1 MINGKDICE
10 EADLKKFSRYETKF
24 ENINIDEMELKL
36 PSFEMPL
43 F

>member
-1 MINGKDICE
+1 MINDKDVFE
-10 EADLKKFSRYETKF
+10 EVDLKKFSRYETKF